1 LNRCPECGWEYI
13 KTAREIA
20 QEKGE
25 LEEVRSERWYLCTG
39 CGHKGRL
46 PDGRHLKTFALVNGH
61 IDAFSCARCQCVGL
75 VSLASKY
82 DNGDDSK
89 RREKFLEW
97 HQEALDK
104 GYKSGYASVKF
115 RRLYGRWPQK
125 KWIRTAAGLSSKDQ
139 YVNLDEVER
148 LEAEVS

>member
-25 LEEVRSERWYLCTG
+25 
-39 CGHKGRL
+39 
-46 PDGRHLKTFALVNGH
+46 
-61 IDAFSCARCQCVGL
+61 
-75 VSLASKY
+75 Y